1 MEKKDKVLTEIVNQ
15 MDEYIKSLLSRNHFT
30 EKLKYIKV
38 RDVLQMTSEL
48 TEYIEGLEPE
58 IQTKETFLSC
68 ISKEL
73 YEYTFKSFG
82 EDDIRRMI
90 NASNY
95 MSEIHFTVSMM
106 EGD

>member
-30 EKLKYIKV
+30 EELKYIKV

-48 TEYIEGLEPE
+48 TEYIEGLEPK
-58 IQTKETFLSC
+58 IQTKEIFLNC

-73 YEYTFKSFG
+73 YEYTFKCFG

-90 NASNY
+90 NASEY
-95 MSEIHFTVSMM
+95 MSEIHFAVSMM
-106 EGD
+106 GDD